1 MTKDFAMEFAS
12 CPEYVVSDVI
22 CEDAGGG
29 WIRAYNYVVR
39 GGIWVPVYTVC
50 VSAERMVIASR
61 KINAAALE
69 IFNSGQAALD
79 QPRAH

>member
-1 MTKDFAMEFAS
+1 MKAIASDFIG

-61 KINAAALE
+61 KINDAALE
-69 IFNSGQAALD
+69 VFNAVQMLGGIT
-79 QPRAH
+79 H